1 MSILLFESEGS
12 KRCEKNRNNKMKI
25 KGVKKMNIL
34 RCKNGSF
41 KIENVREYINFQNGT
56 PKRYIDIQS
65 TNSITSFDEVAD
77 VLTKDTVKE
86 FEILSESGVIL
97 DTIKN
102 VKLTNINKDISNSVS
117 IVINFEKE

>member
-1 MSILLFESEGS
+1 
-12 KRCEKNRNNKMKI
+12 
-25 KGVKKMNIL
+25 MNIL

-41 KIENVREYINFQNGT
+41 KIENVREYVNFQDGT
-56 PKRYIDIQS
+56 QKRYIDIQS
-65 TNSITSFDEVAD
+65 TNSITSFDEVVD
-77 VLTKDTVKE
+77 VLTKDVIKE

>member
-1 MSILLFESEGS
+1 
-12 KRCEKNRNNKMKI
+12 
-25 KGVKKMNIL
+25 MNIL

-65 TNSITSFDEVAD
+65 TNSITSVDEVAD